1 MMQPPRLGEWRG
13 RGALRLPGFVR
24 KLIGKPDRERA
35 LADYRLL
42 APGYD
47 GNVGRIEAIRRD
59 AIDSLRLKRGDAV
72 LDVACGTGESLAL
85 LHGRVQPG
93 GRVVGVEQSP
103 EMGAIAL
110 DRLRRLG
117 LDGKVELI
125 ISPVEAM
132 PARPKFDAMLMS
144 FAHDVLQSPPA
155 VVRLLDQAR
164 DGTRVAIAGMVFLP
178 WWWGAPVNFYNAMR
192 ARRYL
197 TTFRGLRRPWAP
209 LAAACPDLS
218 VAQRYLLGSCYRAI
232 GTVRADS
239 SRDPS
244 A

>member
-1 MMQPPRLGEWRG
+1 MMQPPKLGEWRG

-24 KLIGKPDRERA
+24 KLIGRPDRERA

-42 APGYD
+42 AHRYD
-47 GNVGRIEAIRRD
+47 ASVGRIEAIRHD
-59 AIDSLRLKRGDAV
+59 AIDSLGLKPGDAV

-85 LHGRVQPG
+85 LHERVQPG

-110 DRLRRLG
+110 ERLRRLG

-125 ISPVEAM
+125 ICPVEAM
-132 PARPKFDAMLMS
+132 PTRPNFDAMLMS

-155 VVRLLDQAR
+155 VARLLDQAR
-164 DGTRVAIAGMVFLP
+164 DGARVAIAGMVFLP
-178 WWWGAPVNFYNAMR
+178 WWGAPVNFYNAMR

-218 VAQRYLLGSCYRAI
+218 VEQRYLLGSCYRAI

-244 A
+244 G